1 MISLHVLELVG
12 HSPSA
17 VILLKVSGPQ
27 PDGLLAGK
35 DGQRV
40 GVYGPSTLNG
50 SVARTLE
57 TKKYNKAILY
67 HLCVILR

>member
-17 VILLKVSGPQ
+17 VILLKVGGPE

-35 DGQRV
+35 DGQRM
-40 GVYGPSTLNG
+40 GVDGSGTLNG

-57 TKKYNKAILY
+57 TKKIYDGYIIPSVLS
-67 HLCVILR
+67 